1 MRSSTRESQ
10 SNYVIKFH
18 LRYSATGLCEM
29 VTPWCHDSSL
39 TLRCRWSREHLVTSG
54 VISVT
59 MIMTA
64 LLNGSL
70 LIVSAG
76 NSQLSL
82 RLFKIYVTF

>member
-1 MRSSTRESQ
+1 M
-10 SNYVIKFH
+10 
-18 LRYSATGLCEM
+18 
-29 VTPWCHDSSL
+29 
-39 TLRCRWSREHLVTSG
+39 TSG